1 LILIK
6 HIRHD
11 SSQKLLAK
19 GIIKCYIDSK
29 NFIYLYLIGV
39 RNSGGKQNMNK
50 TIGRFGTVFLAL
62 SVIFVQGCAE
72 LDELRT
78 ANRRQAITIRDQ
90 MSDLD
95 KLNTEVSSA
104 NKVNKAYEDRAQSDE
119 EVKRRLREELES
131 LARSIGGGAAVR
143 DTVEG
148 PVIQLPEKILFDS
161 GLAKLKLEGETALKK
176 IAEHLKANP
185 ATLVRIDG
193 HTDIDPIIKS
203 KYLWDSNH
211 HLSAGRA
218 LSVFHYLVKKENID
232 EKRIHI
238 AGYGPNRPIASN
250 NTDNGK
256 RQNRR
261 VEFLILPP
269 ATRTDSK

>member
-1 LILIK
+1 MK
-6 HIRHD
+6 
-11 SSQKLLAK
+11 
-19 GIIKCYIDSK
+19 K
-29 NFIYLYLIGV
+29 NL
-39 RNSGGKQNMNK
+39 
-50 TIGRFGTVFLAL
+50 GRFGLVFLAL
-62 SVIFVQGCAE
+62 SVFLVQGCAE
-72 LDELRT
+72 MSELRI

-90 MSDLD
+90 MSELD
-95 KLNTEVSSA
+95 KLKTEVDSA
-104 NKVNKAYEDRAQSDE
+104 GKVNRAYEERAQADA
-119 EVKRRLREELES
+119 EVKRRLRADLES

-143 DTVEG
+143 DTIEG

-161 GLAKLKLEGETALKK
+161 GLAKVKPEGAVALNK

-218 LSVFHYLVKKENID
+218 LGVLHYLVKKENID

-238 AGYGPNRPIASN
+238 AGYGPNRPIAA
-250 NTDNGK
+250 NTTKAGK
-256 RQNRR
+256 GKNRR

-269 ATRTDSK
+269 ATETGNE

>member
-1 LILIK
+1 
-6 HIRHD
+6 
-11 SSQKLLAK
+11 
-19 GIIKCYIDSK
+19 
-29 NFIYLYLIGV
+29 
-39 RNSGGKQNMNK
+39 MNK
-50 TIGRFGTVFLAL
+50 IIRRFGLVFLAL
-62 SVIFVQGCAE
+62 SVFLVQGCAE
-72 LDELRT
+72 LNEIRT

-90 MSDLD
+90 MSELD
-95 KLNTEVSSA
+95 KLRTEISSA
-104 NKVNKAYEDRAQSDE
+104 NKINRAYEERAQADA
-119 EVKRRLREELES
+119 EVKRRLRADLES

-143 DTVEG
+143 DTIEG

-161 GLAKLKLEGETALKK
+161 GLAKVKSGGEIALHK

-185 ATLVRIDG
+185 DTLVRIDG

-218 LSVFHYLVKKENID
+218 LGVLHYLVKKENID

-250 NTDNGK
+250 TTKTGK
-256 RQNRR
+256 GKNRR

-269 ATRTDSK
+269 TTETGNE

>member
-1 LILIK
+1 
-6 HIRHD
+6 
-11 SSQKLLAK
+11 
-19 GIIKCYIDSK
+19 
-29 NFIYLYLIGV
+29 
-39 RNSGGKQNMNK
+39 MNK
-50 TIGRFGTVFLAL
+50 IRGCFGIVFLAL
-62 SVIFVQGCAE
+62 SVFFVQGCAE

-95 KLNTEVSSA
+95 KLKTEVSSA
-104 NKVNKAYEDRAQSDE
+104 NKVNRAYEDRAQSDD
-119 EVKRRLREELES
+119 EVKRRLRAELES

-148 PVIQLPEKILFDS
+148 LVIQLPEKILFDS
-161 GLAKLKLEGETALKK
+161 GLANLKSEGEIALKK

-193 HTDIDPIIKS
+193 HTDTDPIVKS

-211 HLSAGRA
+211 HLSVGRA
-218 LSVFHYLVKKENID
+218 LSVFHYIVNKENID
-232 EKRIHI
+232 EKRVHI
-238 AGYGPNRPIASN
+238 AGYGPNRPMSSN
-250 NTDNGK
+250 TTKEGK
-256 RQNRR
+256 GKNRR

-269 ATRTDSK
+269 TTETDSK